1 MFQYDLPTSGRVIYD
16 LSIGYFERPEQLTA
30 YTTRCPGLQI
40 ELLAYDNYDPGNLPR
55 GALYCDHSVMA
66 DAKSANAIMF
76 KLNLSSVV
84 HGWQAG
90 WRCSG
95 LEVLL
100 DDLRFYFVHD
110 DDRPTPAYPTARGI
124 IGLKPE
130 SYNHVRFLVRHPS
143 GPLENQLLGCGDAR
157 LIGALVG
164 GQVGLPEEK
173 RITVIDFWNANI
185 SEVFRATQPEDF
197 NLRARV
203 TEFING
209 RPRRRLEA
217 YPDRRVVVTEY

>member
-1 MFQYDLPTSGRVIYD
+1 MFQRNITTDGRIIYGI
-16 LSIGYFERPEQLTA
+16 SSGYFDHPHQLTDFSA
-30 YTTRCPGLQI
+30 RRPGLQL
-40 ELLAYDNYDPGNLPR
+40 ELLAYDNYDPGNLPCGR
-55 GALYCDHSVMA
+55 LYCDRSTVFDPRSSEMVIFQLNLPSVMR
-66 DAKSANAIMF
+66 DQ
-76 KLNLSSVV
+76 
-84 HGWQAG
+84 QAG

-95 LEVLL
+95 LEVLY
-100 DDLRFYFVHD
+100 DDLRFYFVYD
-110 DDRPTPAYPTARGI
+110 GDRPTPANNIPRGI
-124 IGLKPE
+124 IGLRPDN
-130 SYNHVRFLVRHPS
+130 YDHVRFLVRHPS

-164 GQVGLPEEK
+164 GQVCLPEEK